1 MKNPKNSLPSSFLNW
16 LASELSTRMREKLSL
31 VKISPMT
38 ILDYVDFSEDSF
50 RALHESFPKAHLSAQ
65 PGFSRTIIDVV
76 QNLFGKGVPK
86 HDSLEPDPDR
96 IPLPDSKID
105 LLWAS
110 AWQFAHNQEWQG
122 ILHEWR
128 RVMKV
133 GGLLMFSY
141 LGPDTAQELRKTEL
155 LSGVLGVDMH
165 DMGDALSKA
174 YFSDPVMDM
183 EFLTLTYDSPAL
195 FYGDLQSLNLLKPE
209 VSLSDFSQS
218 IEVLKGEDG
227 IWRMTLEV
235 VYGHAWA
242 FEARPKGVATIRPE
256 DIKIKSK

>member
-1 MKNPKNSLPSSFLNW
+1 MKNHTSYQPSFLNW

-31 VKISPMT
+31 VKISPTT

-50 RALHESFPKAHLSAQ
+50 RALHESFPKAHLVAQ

-76 QNLFGKGVPK
+76 QNLFGRGMPK
-86 HDSLEPDPDR
+86 HDSLPPNPDI
-96 IPLPDSKID
+96 IPLSEGVID

-110 AWQFAHNQEWQG
+110 AWQFAHNQEWQ
-122 ILHEWR
+122 ITLHEWR

-183 EFLTLTYDSPAL
+183 EFLTLTYESPSV
-195 FYGDLQSLNLLKPE
+195 FYEDLQALNLLKPE
-209 VSLSDFSQS
+209 VTLSSFSQS
-218 IEVLKGEDG
+218 IEVIKGEDG

-235 VYGHAWA
+235 VYGHSWA